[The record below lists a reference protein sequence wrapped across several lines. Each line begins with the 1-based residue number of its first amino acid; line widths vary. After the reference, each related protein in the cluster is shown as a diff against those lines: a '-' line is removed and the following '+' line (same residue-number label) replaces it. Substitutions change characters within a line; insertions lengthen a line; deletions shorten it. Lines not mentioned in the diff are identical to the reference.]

1 MISTH
6 FHRAALGLALLA
18 GAHAAQAA
26 NVSLN
31 SWTFGSGNSV
41 NALSPAYNGAAG
53 GFSGTLDG
61 AGVMTY
67 CVELTQHF
75 NWNTPY
81 SNFTDETAT
90 DYFSASSDKA
100 LKLAKLVSY
109 AFYDTVVHVSN
120 AAQSTS
126 LQLAIWNVVYD
137 SDYTLSSGTFVD
149 TSGYASYASTL
160 LNASQSF
167 SNTANVWV
175 LASPTQQD
183 QLHWS
188 KVIAGRPSNA
198 DGVVPEPGSLALVL
212 VALGAA
218 GLTGAAVRRRG

>member
-1 MISTH
+1 MSTVL
-6 FHRAALGLALLA
+6 HRAALGLALIV

-26 NVSLN
+26 TVTLN
-31 SWTFGSGNSV
+31 SWTFGSGNAV
-41 NALSPAYNGAAG
+41 NTVQPGYNGAAG
-53 GFSGTLDG
+53 GFSGKLDG
-61 AGVMTY
+61 VGVMTY

-75 NWNTPY
+75 NWNTSY
-81 SNFTDETAT
+81 TNFTDETAL
-90 DYFSASSDKA
+90 DHFGASGDKA
-100 LKLAKLVSY
+100 LKLARLVSY
-109 AFYDTVVHVSN
+109 AFYDTVVHVGT

-137 SDYTLSSGTFVD
+137 GDDTLSSGAFVD

-167 SNTANVWV
+167 TNMANVWV

-188 KVIAGRPSNA
+188 RLTAGRPSNA
-198 DGVVPEPGSLALVL
+198 EGEVPEPASLALVL
-212 VALGAA
+212 AALGAA
-218 GLTGAAVRRRG
+218 AFAARGRGRV